1 MPDSGLRLWAAGCGL
16 LRRRAAWAR
25 EPQPLVISALGTQ
38 KQLTLPPPVVQLE
51 VQLLSTSSPPPK
63 KLALDLLSLG
73 LLV

>member
-38 KQLTLPPPVVQLE
+38 KQLTLPPPWC
-51 VQLLSTSSPPPK
+51 SWRSSSYPPPPLPPK
-63 KLALDLLSLG
+63 NWPWIF
-73 LLV
+73 